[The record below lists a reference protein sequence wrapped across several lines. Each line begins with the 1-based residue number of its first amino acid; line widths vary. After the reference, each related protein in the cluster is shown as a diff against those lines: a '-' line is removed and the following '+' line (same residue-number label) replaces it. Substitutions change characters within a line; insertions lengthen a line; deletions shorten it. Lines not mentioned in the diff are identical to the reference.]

1 MEIIPIIVL
10 VSLMMAVL
18 AFIGIT
24 IIINYNSYQKCIVRI
39 SEAEN
44 NIDMLLDKLE
54 EQLSRTLPVIKEIDS
69 KFEDEKAIIN
79 LTKLKNKKLT
89 NFELDKEL
97 NECRFALQELIDSS
111 AILLDN
117 EQLIGIK
124 YDITDAVNDLTAA
137 KKYYNDYVVSYNKL
151 IKCFPS
157 NIVGKLWHYKLKN
170 FYSNEKQEMFE
181 ILKKN
186 Q

>member
-1 MEIIPIIVL
+1 MNVIPIVVVIAL
-10 VSLMMAVL
+10 VVVIL
-18 AFIGIT
+18 ALIGIT
-24 IIINYNSYQKCIVRI
+24 IINSYNNYQRCIVRI

-44 NIDMLLDKLE
+44 NIDVLLAKLE
-54 EQLSRTLPVIKEIDS
+54 EQLSRTIPVIKDVDV

-79 LTKLKNKKLT
+79 LTKIKNKKL
-89 NFELDKEL
+89 NSFLLDKEL
-97 NECRFALQELIDSS
+97 NDCRFLLQELIDSN
-111 AILLDN
+111 AMLLDN
-117 EQLIGIK
+117 EQLVNIR

-157 NIVGKLWHYKLKN
+157 NVVGKLWHYKIKD

>member
-1 MEIIPIIVL
+1 MDIIPIIVL
-10 VSLMMAVL
+10 ISLVMSIL

-24 IIINYNSYQKCIVRI
+24 IINSYNNYQKCIVRI

-44 NIDMLLDKLE
+44 NIDVLLDKLE
-54 EQLSRTLPVIKEIDS
+54 EQLSRTIPVIKEIDS

-79 LTKLKNKKLT
+79 LTKIKNKKLT
-89 NFELDKEL
+89 NFALDKEL

-111 AILLDN
+111 AVLLDN
-117 EQLIGIK
+117 EQLIDIK

-157 NIVGKLWHYKLKN
+157 NVVGKLWHYKLKD